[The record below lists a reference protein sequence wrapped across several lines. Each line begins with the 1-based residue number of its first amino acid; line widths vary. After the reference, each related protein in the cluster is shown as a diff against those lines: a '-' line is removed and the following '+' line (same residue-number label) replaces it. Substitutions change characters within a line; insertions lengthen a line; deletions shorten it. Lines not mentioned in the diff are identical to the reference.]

1 MEKTFTNAIIHNKV
15 LAPHQAGQ
23 LVLFMMD
30 HADELL
36 QCPDAVEEMVLARLD
51 DLRGP
56 QLSYKKRKFG
66 TFKISYFSA
75 SRFHSIL

>member
-1 MEKTFTNAIIHNKV
+1 MEKTFTNAIIQNKV

-36 QCPDAVEEMVLARLD
+36 MCPDAVEEMVLMRLD
-51 DLRGP
+51 DLRAP
-56 QLSYKKRKFG
+56 QVPCKKRKFG
-66 TFKISYFSA
+66 TFTLLTSHHLDIF
-75 SRFHSIL
+75 